1 MMLEQTLD
9 RVVIR
14 ICFHNKFTAGVF
26 QASEYQVPGLGGGGG
41 ALTLVLG
48 THCKTDLG
56 SCGCEC
62 SLG

>member
-26 QASEYQVPGLGGGGG
+26 HASEYQVPGLGGGGG
-41 ALTLVLG
+41 G
-48 THCKTDLG
+48 THPSFGYQLQNG
-56 SCGCEC
+56 PRE
-62 SLG
+62 LWL